1 MVPGISLTVSTD
13 TLVIARK
20 ERPRLTNKTNLLLS
34 EYLAEK
40 HAVLAP
46 RTGNVYPLSLA
57 LQDFSYNREIKYT
70 STSIENIL
78 EIVSATDLICIMP
91 GTVLQ
96 SMRNLDNYI
105 WFNPPFKTKQ
115 MIAYMNWHWSMEHV
129 KSHRWLRSV
138 IIDICQNMQPL
149 PEFQ

>member
-20 ERPRLTNKTNLLLS
+20 EHPRLTNKTNLLLS

-70 STSIENIL
+70 STRIEIL
-78 EIVSATDLICIMP
+78 MGI
-91 GTVLQ
+91 
-96 SMRNLDNYI
+96 
-105 WFNPPFKTKQ
+105 
-115 MIAYMNWHWSMEHV
+115 
-129 KSHRWLRSV
+129 
-138 IIDICQNMQPL
+138 
-149 PEFQ
+149 